1 MLKDFHELLDEL
13 NIIPHDDRLYAQA
26 FTHASYKNENPS
38 EDIDDY
44 DRLEFIGDGVLDLV
58 IADFVYNKFKDKRS
72 GELSKCRSSLVRGAT
87 LASFSRKMHFERY
100 IRLSKGES
108 KNPIASRILEDCF
121 EAFIGAY
128 YLDNSSSFDKVKSLV
143 LSFFADALDN
153 YEEYETF
160 DYKSRFQEMVQSSS
174 KAEIKYV
181 TIKESGTAQAKRFE
195 VAVTCDG
202 VILGTGSGSSKKK
215 AEQAAAKNALE
226 KRVS

>member
-1 MLKDFHELLDEL
+1 MVKDFHELLDEL

-87 LASFSRKMHFERY
+87 LASFSSKMHFERY

-174 KAEIKYV
+174 KSEIKYV

>member
-1 MLKDFHELLDEL
+1 M
-13 NIIPHDDRLYAQA
+13 
-26 FTHASYKNENPS
+26 NE
-38 EDIDDY
+38 EKQKQI
-44 DRLEFIGDGVLDLV
+44 
-58 IADFVYNKFKDKRS
+58 
-72 GELSKCRSSLVRGAT
+72 
-87 LASFSRKMHFERY
+87 
-100 IRLSKGES
+100 
-108 KNPIASRILEDCF
+108 F
-121 EAFIGAY
+121 EAIKNDD
-128 YLDNSSSFDKVKSLV
+128 LNLVKSLV

-174 KAEIKYV
+174 KSEIKYV